1 MDDDTSSD
9 DVIIED
15 VMLLYYRGVN
25 STPDRVLESPS
36 PFPIP
41 VVDSDAFFE
50 GNSESLRRSYRR
62 RRSSGKY
69 HNHAIYSFTEDYPDF
84 EDSRTDI
91 KEMDKNKDKAG
102 QNRAREWKEREK
114 TSSTVPSDFIGPVRN
129 PFYEPGQPM
138 LSTAQ
143 VKPIINLGPI
153 KKSDEMKF

>member
-84 EDSRTDI
+84 EDSREVLSI
-91 KEMDKNKDKAG
+91 YSSFISSASF
-102 QNRAREWKEREK
+102 RE
-114 TSSTVPSDFIGPVRN
+114 SHILI
-129 PFYEPGQPM
+129 
-138 LSTAQ
+138 LSFD
-143 VKPIINLGPI
+143 P
-153 KKSDEMKF
+153 